1 MNELMRTPDVIAT
14 EINSIK
20 GQTRAMVLHA
30 SAEIGRRLVEA
41 KELVSHGEWGDWLKN
56 NIDYSQSTANNLM
69 QLHREYGEDPSKIP
83 TLGNLSYTK
92 ALALLAV
99 PEEEREEFV
108 AENDVENMSARELQK
123 VIKEKQ
129 KLEKQ
134 LEKSESAA
142 EKERAKL
149 AKSIEKLEKQLEEAK
164 EKESD
169 VEKVKELQDHLAS
182 AQDKVKKLEAELRAK
197 PIEAKAVEVLPEDVE
212 RELAD
217 LREKVAQQ
225 GDPSSLKFKLR
236 FESLVSEFQSLLA
249 VLGEISDSEEQQKY
263 KGAVKGLIGKME
275 ERLS

>member
-1 MNELMRTPDVIAT
+1 MNELIRTPEVIAT

-41 KELVSHGEWGDWLKN
+41 KEMVSHGEWGDWLKN

-69 QLHREYGEDPSKIP
+69 QLYREYGEDPSKIP

-134 LEKSESAA
+134 LEKNELAA
-142 EKERAKL
+142 ERERAKL
-149 AKSIEKLEKQLEEAK
+149 AKSIEKLEKQLGEAK

-169 VEKVKELQDHLAS
+169 DEKVKELQDHLLS
-182 AQDKVKKLEAELRAK
+182 AQEKVKKLESELRAK

-212 RELAD
+212 KELAE

-275 ERLS
+275 ERL

>member
-41 KELVSHGEWGDWLKN
+41 KEMVSHGEWGDWLKN

-69 QLHREYGEDPSKIP
+69 QLYREYGEDPSKIP

-99 PEEEREEFV
+99 PEEEREVFV

-142 EKERAKL
+142 EKERTKL

-169 VEKVKELQDHLAS
+169 VEKVKDLQDQLAS

-212 RELAD
+212 KELAE

-263 KGAVKGLIGKME
+263 KGAVRGLIGKME
-275 ERLS
+275 ERL